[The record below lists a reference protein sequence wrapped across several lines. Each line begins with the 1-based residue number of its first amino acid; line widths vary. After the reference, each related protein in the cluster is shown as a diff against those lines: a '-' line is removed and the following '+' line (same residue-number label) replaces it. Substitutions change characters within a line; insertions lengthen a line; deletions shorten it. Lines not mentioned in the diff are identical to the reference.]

1 MFYKIRVFIRDIRME
16 IISIILTAVILLCNI
31 FNLSSYMAVYFTNER
46 LNGIATFFSITI
58 GVYIAVITVLATA
71 EIGISAEMLRRQ
83 LDKRLIN
90 VMMMGIIED
99 FVAVTL
105 AVFVPLNEISIKVL
119 VLSMV
124 VAGISFVK
132 FIRLLFTIFKVNM
145 EQMVKK
151 LDEDERNQAELLT
164 NISEITKMCRDS
176 INKQ

>member
-16 IISIILTAVILLCNI
+16 IISIIVTAAILLCDI
-31 FNLSSYMAVYFTNER
+31 FNLSSYMAGYFTNER

-105 AVFVPLNEISIKVL
+105 AVFVPLNVITVKIL
-119 VLSMV
+119 ILSMA

-132 FIRLLFTIFKVNM
+132 FIRLLFIIFRVNM

-151 LDEDERNQAELLT
+151 LDEDERNQADLLT

>member
-1 MFYKIRVFIRDIRME
+1 MFYKIGVFIRDIRIE
-16 IISIILTAVILLCNI
+16 IISIILTAVILLCDI
-31 FNLSSYMAVYFTNER
+31 FNLSSYMAGYFTNER

-90 VMMMGIIED
+90 IMMMGIIED

-124 VAGISFVK
+124 VAGISFIK
-132 FIRLLFTIFKVNM
+132 FIRLLFIIFKVNM

-151 LDEDERNQAELLT
+151 IDEDERNKNELMT
-164 NISEITKMCRDS
+164 NISEITKMCRKSVD
-176 INKQ
+176 KQ

>member
-1 MFYKIRVFIRDIRME
+1 M
-16 IISIILTAVILLCNI
+16 AVIFVWDFL
-31 FNLSSYMAVYFTNER
+31 NLSSYMARYFTSER

-71 EIGISAEMLRRQ
+71 EIGISAEMLRRK

-90 VMMMGIIED
+90 IMMMGIVED
-99 FVAVTL
+99 FIAVTL
-105 AVFVPLNEISIKVL
+105 AVFVPLNVISVKVL
-119 VLSMV
+119 VLSII

-132 FIRLLFTIFKVNM
+132 FIRLLFIIFKVNM

-164 NISEITKMCRDS
+164 NISEITKMCKERM
-176 INKQ
+176 NKQ

>member
-16 IISIILTAVILLCNI
+16 IISIILTAVVLLCNI